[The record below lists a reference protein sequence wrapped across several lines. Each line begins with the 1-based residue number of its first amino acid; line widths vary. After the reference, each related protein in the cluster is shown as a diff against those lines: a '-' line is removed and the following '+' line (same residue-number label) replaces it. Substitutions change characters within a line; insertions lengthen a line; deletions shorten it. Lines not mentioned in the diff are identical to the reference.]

1 LTENQGWSL
10 LFFNN
15 PKTFDMFKKLFKFG
29 GESNFGTVQN
39 IIISIIGFAI
49 IIFGWH
55 FISANELIPTKIL
68 PDPFKVIGSLGTL
81 FTDYGLIPN
90 TWFTLKLNL
99 LCYVYAIA
107 LSLPIGFLIALYPL
121 PNLLL
126 GRYITSVRFI
136 PMTAITAI
144 FIAIFGLTFNMKVWF
159 LTVAIMIY
167 IIPAVVNKVND
178 LQNPKNDKDNVYIQ
192 TIQTL
197 GASNWQKFRY
207 VYFPYVTSGVVDTCI
222 DLLAIS
228 YTYVVVAELIYKD
241 GSVTGIGA
249 MINTMI
255 RQSRMPEA
263 FALLFLIVAIG
274 FLQDYIFKKLS
285 KKLFPYKN

>member
-1 LTENQGWSL
+1 
-10 LFFNN
+10 
-15 PKTFDMFKKLFKFG
+15 MFKKLFKFG
-29 GESNFGTVQN
+29 GESNFGTVQK